1 MSITLKN
8 INELTPNEANAN
20 DKIAFGKP
28 NNTELFSEGV
38 GALIARFASGIEDFS
53 YQVIP
58 IPVLLTDPLPSTS
71 LSLTVNNLKGM
82 ITFIR
87 VNVLVDDSLG
97 SDTYLLLKGEG
108 THTGLIYNDLLRVDR
123 KEGDVE
129 SSPNTD
135 TYVVNSLNEIN
146 ESVNPFDFSDEDLF
160 YFLRIDSS
168 LFSFIGANGFY
179 GLNDLQM
186 TEQDIQLVGGAN
198 DVILDNQLNINSSN
212 GVQNS
217 VILSEFLR
225 TNYLGIKLDDSILT
239 QSGLEAVNYKFLHKI
254 ENNNVS
260 VLGRFDAPIDFNCY
274 GIVEQGSIT
283 FSVQAGLVLLAP
295 NGTTVNVGEYF
306 HFNKINDGKTYVLI
320 RAFGGG
326 ANQTLDQVLSQGNET
341 NSAIIF
347 NGGRFVLNP
356 SLSDFSLDSRVLLI
370 GFNSEQE
377 ILTLSSDLTESRE
390 QTFQDKNGLIATLED
405 IQLRKKGVIVHNS
418 GVSVILNES
427 VNVLINDNQAKV
439 QVTIPSP
446 TTNKGR
452 EITFTALGDDI
463 ELSEDYTDTNGFV
476 SNLILKGFSI
486 TLIST
491 GSRYQL
497 ISGIN

>member
-71 LSLTVNNLKGM
+71 LGLTVNNIKGM

-129 SSPNTD
+129 SSPNTV

-160 YFLRIDSS
+160 YFLRIDGS

-179 GLNDLQM
+179 GLNDLQI

-198 DVILDNQLNINSSN
+198 DIILDNQLNINSSN

-239 QSGLEAVNYKFLHKI
+239 QSGLESVNYKFLHKI

-320 RAFGGG
+320 RASGGG
-326 ANQTLDQVLSQGNET
+326 LGEAPIDGQKYVRQDSAWEVLDSDFIPIEYATLVSPANQIDLASPSHVIYNQSNPT
-341 NSAIIF
+341 SAINFTLVNMQAGRTRQIEVQNNT
-347 NGGRFVLNP
+347 NGAP
-356 SLSDFSLDSRVLLI
+356 
-370 GFNSEQE
+370 
-377 ILTLSSDLTESRE
+377 
-390 QTFQDKNGLIATLED
+390 QTITINGSNTYNINED
-405 IQLRKKGVIVHNS
+405 ISIWDDTAVMIIYIHCYTTTDFEWWFYPKK
-418 GVSVILNES
+418 
-427 VNVLINDNQAKV
+427 K
-439 QVTIPSP
+439 
-446 TTNKGR
+446 
-452 EITFTALGDDI
+452 
-463 ELSEDYTDTNGFV
+463 
-476 SNLILKGFSI
+476 
-486 TLIST
+486 
-491 GSRYQL
+491 
-497 ISGIN
+497 